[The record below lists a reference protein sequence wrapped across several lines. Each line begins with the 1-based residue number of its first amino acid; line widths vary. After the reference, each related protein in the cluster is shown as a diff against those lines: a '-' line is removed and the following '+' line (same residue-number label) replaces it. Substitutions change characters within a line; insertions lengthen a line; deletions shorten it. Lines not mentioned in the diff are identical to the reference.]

1 MSPYITSNEIVK
13 KTLAIWLDFITLFR
27 GENGEMMAKSIRDIV
42 NKDGRKVTRSQ
53 YVPLNRQ
60 VEKKRN

>member
-1 MSPYITSNEIVK
+1 
-13 KTLAIWLDFITLFR
+13 
-27 GENGEMMAKSIRDIV
+27 MMAKSIRDIV

-60 VEKKRN
+60 VEKNKKFEEKKPTDASVFDMM

>member
-1 MSPYITSNEIVK
+1 
-13 KTLAIWLDFITLFR
+13 
-27 GENGEMMAKSIRDIV
+27 MMAKSIRDIV

-60 VEKKRN
+60 VEKNKKLKKTTDASLVDMM

>member
-1 MSPYITSNEIVK
+1 
-13 KTLAIWLDFITLFR
+13 
-27 GENGEMMAKSIRDIV
+27 MMAKSIRDIV

-60 VEKKRN
+60 VEKTVNLKKKPTDASLVDMM